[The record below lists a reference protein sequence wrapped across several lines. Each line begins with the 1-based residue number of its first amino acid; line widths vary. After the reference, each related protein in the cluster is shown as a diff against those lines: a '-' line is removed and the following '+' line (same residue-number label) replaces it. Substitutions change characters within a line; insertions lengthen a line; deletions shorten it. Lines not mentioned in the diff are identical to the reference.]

1 MTAAADCR
9 IVGRWRIVEADLWD
23 GEYLDL
29 CGPATLVIGDD
40 GQGEVAFGALQ
51 AGLDLGYSRSMVSFT
66 WSGHDEMDEAT
77 GHGVAELLDDGTI
90 EIEFNRHNGDDAIL
104 KAVREA
110 SSTAC

>member
-9 IVGRWRIVEADLWD
+9 IVGRWWIVEAGLWD

-40 GQGEVAFGALQ
+40 GQGEIAFSALQ
-51 AGLDLGYSRSMVSFT
+51 AGLDLGYSRTMVSFT
-66 WSGHDEMDEAT
+66 WSGHDEMDEVS
-77 GHGVAELLDDGTI
+77 GDGVAELLEDGSI

-104 KAVREA
+104 KAVREG

>member
-23 GEYLDL
+23 HEYLDL
-29 CGPATLVIGDD
+29 CGPANSVTGGQ
-40 GQGEVAFGALQ
+40 GQGEIAFGALQ

-77 GHGVAELLDDGTI
+77 GDGVAELLDDGTL
-90 EIEFNRHNGDDAIL
+90 EIEFSYHNGDEAIL
-104 KAVREA
+104 KAVRDR

>member
-1 MTAAADCR
+1 MRAAADCR

-77 GHGVAELLDDGTI
+77 GDGAAKLLDDGSL
-90 EIEFNRHNGDDAIL
+90 EIEFSYHNGDEAIL
-104 KAVREA
+104 TAVREA